1 MSKKI
6 IVIGAGVIGLHCAWY
21 LNQAGF
27 EVEVIEAASEN
38 NETGCSY
45 GNCGLLVPSHFVP
58 LASPE
63 MLRSGL
69 KMMLDRTSPVY
80 LPPGKN
86 ISSLPW
92 FLKFMKAANKK
103 AVTRA
108 IPTLYKL
115 NDESRKLYEEFSTE
129 NNNQSGFTNKGLLMA
144 ATTEKGLEEEI
155 ALAGIANDLG
165 IETQLLDQQQLKTI
179 EPEVDLQ
186 VAGAVLYK
194 SDGNISPEGH
204 LRWLKSY
211 IKQKGVGFR
220 YDTSVSSFQVEK
232 GKIIAVETSFGKLK
246 ADEFVLATGA
256 YSAKLAG
263 SVGVKVPVI
272 AGKGYSFDLQKDSL
286 KLQTPLI
293 LTEAKVALTPFDD
306 TVRLGSG
313 MEFNGTIGEISYKR
327 IQAIINRTQK
337 ALPNMEKPDAKKLNI
352 WEGLRPVTPTGVPII
367 GRTNKYN
374 NLLVATGHAMMGVSL
389 GPITGKIIS
398 QLAAGEKPDFD
409 MELMSI

>member
-6 IVIGAGVIGLHCAWY
+6 IVIGAGVIGLHCAYY

-27 EVEVIEAASEN
+27 GVEVIEAASESS
-38 NETGCSY
+38 EEGCSY

-92 FLKFMKAANKK
+92 FLKFIKAANKK
-103 AVTRA
+103 AVARA

-115 NDESRKLYEEFSTE
+115 NDESRKLYEELNTV
-129 NNNQSGFTNKGLLMA
+129 NNNESGFTNKGLLMA
-144 ATTEKGLEEEI
+144 ATTEKGLEEEL
-155 ALAGIANDLG
+155 ALAGIAKDLG
-165 IETQLLDQQQLKTI
+165 IKTQLLDQQQLKTI
-179 EPEVDLQ
+179 EPDVDLR

-194 SDGNISPEGH
+194 SDGNVSPEGY

-211 IKQKGVGFR
+211 LKQSGVAFR
-220 YDTSVSSFQVEK
+220 YDTFVSGFQLEK
-232 GKIIAVETSFGKLK
+232 GKIIAVETSSGKLK
-246 ADEFVLATGA
+246 ADEFVLA
-256 YSAKLAG
+256 AG
-263 SVGVKVPVI
+263 SYSPKIAASAGVKVPVI
-272 AGKGYSFDLQKDSL
+272 AGKGYSFDLAKDKL

-293 LTEAKVALTPFDD
+293 LTEAKVALTPFNN

-313 MEFNGTIGEISYKR
+313 MEFNGTIGDISYNR
-327 IQAIINRTQK
+327 VQAIINRTQK
-337 ALPNMEKPDAKKLNI
+337 ALPNMEKLDAKKLDI
-352 WEGLRPVTPTGVPII
+352 WEGLRPVTPTGIPVI

-398 QLAAGEKPDFD
+398 QLVAGEKPGFD
-409 MELMSI
+409 MELMKL

>member
-6 IVIGAGVIGLHCAWY
+6 IVIGAGVIGLHCAYY
-21 LNQAGF
+21 LQKAGF
-27 EVEVIEAASEN
+27 EVEVIEAESEN
-38 NETGCSY
+38 NEEGCSY

-63 MLRSGL
+63 MLHSGL

-86 ISSLPW
+86 ISSLSW

-103 AVTRA
+103 SVARA

-115 NDESRKLYEEFSTE
+115 NDESRKLYEELSAQ
-129 NNNQSGFTNKGLLMA
+129 NKNQSCFTNKGLLMA
-144 ATTEKGLEEEI
+144 ATTEKGLEEEV
-155 ALAGIANDLG
+155 ALAGIAHELG
-165 IETQLLDQQQLKTI
+165 IETQLLDQKQLKTI
-179 EPEVDLQ
+179 EPEIDLQ

-194 SDGNISPEGH
+194 SDGNVSPEGH
-204 LRWLKSY
+204 LRWLKASL
-211 IKQKGVGFR
+211 KQHGVVFR

-232 GKIIAVETSFGKLK
+232 GKIRSVITSFGKLK
-246 ADEFVLATGA
+246 ADEFVLATGS
-256 YSAKLAG
+256 YSAKLAD

-293 LTEAKVALTPFDD
+293 LTEAKVALTPFKN

-313 MEFNGTIGEISYKR
+313 MEFNGTIGEISYNR
-327 IQAIINRTQK
+327 VQAIINRTQK
-337 ALPNMEKPDAKKLNI
+337 ALPNMEKLDAKKLDI

-398 QLAAGEKPDFD
+398 QMVAGEKPGFD
-409 MELMSI
+409 MELMQV